1 MVLEDK
7 RVLITGGTGSL
18 GKVLVKRILS
28 GEFGTPKQVVILSRD
43 EAKQHFMRMEYL
55 NKTATTDEVIYQNFQ
70 RALSFRIGDVRDYHS
85 VASAL
90 KGIDIV
96 FNAAA
101 LKQVPT
107 CEYFPYEAV
116 QTNIGGP
123 ENVVK
128 AIRENDLPVETVV
141 GISTDKACKPVNVMG
156 MTKAIQERVFI
167 RANLEC
173 PETRFVCVRYGNVL
187 ASRGSVIPLFH
198 DQIRSGGPVTLT
210 DKRMTRFLL
219 SLDQAVDTIFAAVR
233 GAKPGETYIP
243 RVPSALMI
251 DIADALIDKR
261 PIKKKFTGIRPGE
274 KLHEILISEEEAHRS
289 FDRGS
294 YYAIAPMLPE
304 VGEVP
309 KKGALTKEYSSGDDL
324 MTPAQVKQ
332 LLKKNKLMV
341 DDTLV
346 LEGEL
351 LR

>member
-1 MVLEDK
+1 
-7 RVLITGGTGSL
+7 
-18 GKVLVKRILS
+18 
-28 GEFGTPKQVVILSRD
+28 
-43 EAKQHFMRMEYL
+43 
-55 NKTATTDEVIYQNFQ
+55 
-70 RALSFRIGDVRDYHS
+70 
-85 VASAL
+85 
-90 KGIDIV
+90 
-96 FNAAA
+96 
-101 LKQVPT
+101 
-107 CEYFPYEAV
+107 
-116 QTNIGGP
+116 
-123 ENVVK
+123 
-128 AIRENDLPVETVV
+128 
-141 GISTDKACKPVNVMG
+141 
-156 MTKAIQERVFI
+156 VFI

-173 PETRFVCVRYGNVL
+173 PETRFVCVRYGKVL

-219 SLDQAVDTIFAAVR
+219 SLDQAVDTIFAAVK
-233 GAKPGETYIP
+233 GAGPGETYIP
-243 RVPSALMI
+243 RVPSAKMV

-261 PIKKKFTGIRPGE
+261 PVKKKFTGIRPGE

-289 FDRGS
+289 MDRGS

-304 VGEVP
+304 VAELP
-309 KKGALTKEYSSGDDL
+309 AKGALSKEYSSGDDL